1 MPDDA
6 PRFIAKYALE
16 AVPRYTSYP
25 PATKFHGKV
34 GLADWQRW
42 MTQQD
47 KNPALSIYVHIPF
60 CKSMCWYCGCHTT
73 IPNGHRRVE
82 HYLAALDIDIRR
94 RAESAPPDGR
104 VCHIH
109 FGGGSPDMLK
119 PEEFRAVMQ
128 QIRASF
134 NVAPDAE
141 IAVELDPRGL
151 DSELCQAMAQTGVNR
166 ASLGVQDI
174 SHEVQKLIHRIQPLE
189 IVQAAA
195 DKLRAVGI
203 SAINMD
209 MMYGLPAQSVARVC
223 ETANAIAGMGAD
235 RVSVFGY
242 AHVPWFKKHQR
253 AIPEERL
260 PGAAERFDQMLAANH
275 TLTEAGYERIGFDH
289 FARPADPLGRAARDG
304 SLRRNFQGY
313 TTDPSTILI
322 GLGAS
327 AISECPQGY
336 VQTEPNPVRY
346 ANAVTSNA
354 DMIVR
359 GVGRSMAQQAVAS
372 RIANLLCQFE
382 TEVEPGDPVD
392 LAKDMLADALVR
404 IEDGRITLTEAGR
417 PYVRNL
423 AARVDPAFRSTT
435 EQHSVAV

>member
-1 MPDDA
+1 
-6 PRFIAKYALE
+6 
-16 AVPRYTSYP
+16 
-25 PATKFHGKV
+25 
-34 GLADWQRW
+34 
-42 MTQQD
+42 
-47 KNPALSIYVHIPF
+47 
-60 CKSMCWYCGCHTT
+60 
-73 IPNGHRRVE
+73 
-82 HYLAALDIDIRR
+82 
-94 RAESAPPDGR
+94 
-104 VCHIH
+104 
-109 FGGGSPDMLK
+109 
-119 PEEFRAVMQ
+119 
-128 QIRASF
+128 
-134 NVAPDAE
+134 
-141 IAVELDPRGL
+141 
-151 DSELCQAMAQTGVNR
+151 
-166 ASLGVQDI
+166 
-174 SHEVQKLIHRIQPLE
+174 
-189 IVQAAA
+189 
-195 DKLRAVGI
+195 
-203 SAINMD
+203 MD

-275 TLTEAGYERIGFDH
+275 TLSEAGYERIGFDH
-289 FARPADPLGRAARDG
+289 FARPADPLARAARDG

-313 TTDPSTILI
+313 TTDPSAILI

-404 IEDGRITLTEAGR
+404 IEDDRITLTEAGR

-423 AARVDPAFRSTT
+423 AARIDPAFRSTT